1 MPFYGRDPR
10 VPRGGKYAT
19 AAGGQN
25 CDCRRGREKG
35 TVLRRREGAEGAC
48 TGDAPRLSRRVGK
61 KTVTAAGGGRK
72 EQFCGGEKERKEPAQ
87 ATRRDYLD
95 EWARYLPQRTGG
107 RVPRR
112 GTAGRAKHARR
123 HSETEGIPTGRGA
136 SGGVTDQ
143 RRESAKRGGLT
154 DGILRFAQD
163 DNMGVAG

>member
-1 MPFYGRDPR
+1 MLRMTLFSCHSEAVRPKNLGRRRACSGRMPFYGRDPR
-10 VPRGGKYAT
+10 VPRR
-19 AAGGQN
+19 GQN

-95 EWARYLPQRTGG
+95 EWARKL
-107 RVPRR
+107 
-112 GTAGRAKHARR
+112 
-123 HSETEGIPTGRGA
+123 
-136 SGGVTDQ
+136 
-143 RRESAKRGGLT
+143 
-154 DGILRFAQD
+154 
-163 DNMGVAG
+163 